1 MDGSARAPED
11 EIALADIDKS
21 IQKKRREFEA
31 EALQHLGVLYET
43 AYHLARNETA
53 AEDLVQEACL
63 RAFRFWD
70 KYEKGTNCRAW
81 LLRILRNTFINQYRR
96 KAPETDRID
105 PTELDRYYNQL
116 VDSATIPEQRDPSQ
130 ELFANLVDDEIIEAM
145 EQLPEEFREVVILSD
160 LQELSYK
167 EIAEIL
173 DCPIGTVR
181 SRLSRGRKMLQSLL
195 YEFAVEGGFIRP
207 DAAGEPKEKESES

>member
-1 MDGSARAPED
+1 MAKQDAAVR
-11 EIALADIDKS
+11 
-21 IQKKRREFEA
+21 KKRREFEA

-53 AEDLVQEACL
+53 AQDLVQETCL

-81 LLRILRNTFINQYRR
+81 LLRILRNTFINEYRR
-96 KAPETDRID
+96 KSPETNHLD
-105 PTELDRYYNQL
+105 PSDLDRYYNQL
-116 VDSATIPEQRDPSQ
+116 VDSATVPEQRDPAQ
-130 ELFANLVDDEIIEAM
+130 ELFANLVDEEIVDAM

-160 LQELSYK
+160 LQDLSYK
-167 EIAEIL
+167 EIADVLE
-173 DCPIGTVR
+173 CPVGTVR

-195 YEFAVEGGFIRP
+195 YNFAVQGGFIRP
-207 DAAGEPKEKESES
+207 DAGEDGRGKE